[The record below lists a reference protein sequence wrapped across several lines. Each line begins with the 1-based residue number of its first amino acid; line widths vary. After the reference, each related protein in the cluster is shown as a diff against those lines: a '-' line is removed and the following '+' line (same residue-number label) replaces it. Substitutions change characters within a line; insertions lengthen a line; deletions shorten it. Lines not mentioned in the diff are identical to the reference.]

1 MKEKQYFKWVDIV
14 KGFAIIA
21 VVVWHTKYQYPDFE
35 LFGFEWGGKKPVGN
49 IMACTCFLDSRWIL
63 FKR

>member
-1 MKEKQYFKWVDIV
+1 MKEKQHFKWVDIV

-35 LFGFEWGGKKPVGN
+35 IFGFEWGGG
-49 IMACTCFLDSRWIL
+49 
-63 FKR
+63 